1 MDDQE
6 EQMPGMSSSEEE
18 EYESRAI
25 ISVPGIQERM
35 QDVDVPI
42 KEPIGASVQQEQTQQ
57 AEHQFIQDLISS
69 PDKMRVSERNMSSIN
84 ILTTRAHDDIIVF
97 SAVKKQ

>member
-6 EQMPGMSSSEEE
+6 EQMPGMPGMSEGE

-69 PDKMRVSERNMSSIN
+69 PDKMRVSERKKNNMNSIN
-84 ILTTRAHDDIIVF
+84 ILTRNE
-97 SAVKKQ
+97 S